1 MKKLVSTVSDQL
13 DKNRLPSIHPHH
25 SMLYPLSHEFRK
37 AIASRHAALCLEKVQ
52 VLHKPPYNFKNHL
65 SGGRLKI
72 GYLSS
77 DFGNHP
83 TSHLMQSV
91 PGMHNREN
99 VEVFCYALS
108 ADDGTTFRSKIAGE
122 SEHFVDLS
130 SISCNGKAADKI
142 YADGVQILINDP
154 EKLEAVRLRENEI
167 AKERIQ
173 KIINAGANVILT
185 TGSVDDLT
193 QKYCVEA
200 KVMAV
205 RRCLKMDLKRIAKA
219 TGAQLLLSMANMDGE
234 ESFDASMLG
243 EAEEVVQERICDDEL
258 VLVKG

>member
-1 MKKLVSTVSDQL
+1 MPRMIKK
-13 DKNRLPSIHPHH
+13 
-25 SMLYPLSHEFRK
+25 
-37 AIASRHAALCLEKVQ
+37 A
-52 VLHKPPYNFKNHL
+52 
-65 SGGRLKI
+65 
-72 GYLSS
+72 
-77 DFGNHP
+77 
-83 TSHLMQSV
+83 
-91 PGMHNREN
+91 
-99 VEVFCYALS
+99 
-108 ADDGTTFRSKIAGE
+108 KIALLDF
-122 SEHFVDLS
+122 SLQKV
-130 SISCNGKAADKI
+130 KMKM
-142 YADGVQILINDP
+142 GVQILINDP

-258 VLVKG
+258 ILVKG

>member
-1 MKKLVSTVSDQL
+1 MPRMIKK
-13 DKNRLPSIHPHH
+13 
-25 SMLYPLSHEFRK
+25 
-37 AIASRHAALCLEKVQ
+37 A
-52 VLHKPPYNFKNHL
+52 
-65 SGGRLKI
+65 
-72 GYLSS
+72 
-77 DFGNHP
+77 
-83 TSHLMQSV
+83 
-91 PGMHNREN
+91 
-99 VEVFCYALS
+99 
-108 ADDGTTFRSKIAGE
+108 KIALLDF
-122 SEHFVDLS
+122 SLQ
-130 SISCNGKAADKI
+130 KI
-142 YADGVQILINDP
+142 KMKMGVQILINDP

-219 TGAQLLLSMANMDGE
+219 TGGQLLLSMANMDGE

-258 VLVKG
+258 ILVRG

>member
-1 MKKLVSTVSDQL
+1 MIKK
-13 DKNRLPSIHPHH
+13 
-25 SMLYPLSHEFRK
+25 
-37 AIASRHAALCLEKVQ
+37 A
-52 VLHKPPYNFKNHL
+52 
-65 SGGRLKI
+65 
-72 GYLSS
+72 
-77 DFGNHP
+77 
-83 TSHLMQSV
+83 
-91 PGMHNREN
+91 
-99 VEVFCYALS
+99 
-108 ADDGTTFRSKIAGE
+108 KIALLDF
-122 SEHFVDLS
+122 SLQKV
-130 SISCNGKAADKI
+130 KMKM
-142 YADGVQILINDP
+142 GVQILINDP

>member
-1 MKKLVSTVSDQL
+1 MIKK
-13 DKNRLPSIHPHH
+13 
-25 SMLYPLSHEFRK
+25 
-37 AIASRHAALCLEKVQ
+37 A
-52 VLHKPPYNFKNHL
+52 
-65 SGGRLKI
+65 
-72 GYLSS
+72 
-77 DFGNHP
+77 
-83 TSHLMQSV
+83 
-91 PGMHNREN
+91 
-99 VEVFCYALS
+99 
-108 ADDGTTFRSKIAGE
+108 KIALLDF
-122 SEHFVDLS
+122 SLQKV
-130 SISCNGKAADKI
+130 KMKM
-142 YADGVQILINDP
+142 GVQILINDP

-258 VLVKG
+258 ILVRG

>member
-1 MKKLVSTVSDQL
+1 M
-13 DKNRLPSIHPHH
+13 
-25 SMLYPLSHEFRK
+25 
-37 AIASRHAALCLEKVQ
+37 
-52 VLHKPPYNFKNHL
+52 
-65 SGGRLKI
+65 
-72 GYLSS
+72 
-77 DFGNHP
+77 
-83 TSHLMQSV
+83 
-91 PGMHNREN
+91 
-99 VEVFCYALS
+99 
-108 ADDGTTFRSKIAGE
+108 
-122 SEHFVDLS
+122 
-130 SISCNGKAADKI
+130 
-142 YADGVQILINDP
+142 GVQILINDP

-205 RRCLKMDLKRIAKA
+205 RRCLKMDLKRIATA
-219 TGAQLLLSMANMDGE
+219 TGGQLLLSMANMDGE

-258 VLVKG
+258 ILVRG

>member
-1 MKKLVSTVSDQL
+1 MPRMIKK
-13 DKNRLPSIHPHH
+13 
-25 SMLYPLSHEFRK
+25 
-37 AIASRHAALCLEKVQ
+37 A
-52 VLHKPPYNFKNHL
+52 
-65 SGGRLKI
+65 
-72 GYLSS
+72 
-77 DFGNHP
+77 
-83 TSHLMQSV
+83 
-91 PGMHNREN
+91 
-99 VEVFCYALS
+99 
-108 ADDGTTFRSKIAGE
+108 KIALLDF
-122 SEHFVDLS
+122 SLQKV
-130 SISCNGKAADKI
+130 KMKM
-142 YADGVQILINDP
+142 GVQILINDP
-154 EKLEAVRLRENEI
+154 EKLEAIRLRENEI